1 MGLALFAG
9 RAWGFQI
16 LFPWIYF
23 AFALVVVHACQLLV
37 EHAADQIEPEERR
50 SGILGA
56 SMCMG
61 CLIWAL
67 DLGGYLLYPWARQA
81 TVRLGPA
88 LLALVIMLVIARGV
102 FPLFVRTLAMR
113 WAWLGAALVSASVL
127 AVHVIVAYA
136 FGARP
141 TRVDPPWLLLAFLL
155 SGAIAVGLASVHRG
169 FQLSAGTRFR
179 VLLLWTKLAAA
190 GGILMLHRV
199 LCAGIPLQ
207 PRNGPALP
215 DPLGTLAG
223 VGLFAT
229 AVGVVQTLVQKSDR
243 ERRDVFDQAHALLRS
258 RPAQPGG
265 GRREGLSMVAERV
278 DVILDARNF
287 ELHFQPILSVLPGR
301 PGVRF
306 EALMRARHPDIG
318 MIPPEV
324 FFLACDRKGITP
336 KADRIVLESALAAS
350 RDWFL
355 DAPGCHGVA
364 VNADPQTLLEPG
376 FAAWLGELL
385 DRTGLPDGW
394 LQLEITEHAMVATA
408 EPLAQV
414 VQTLAGLGVQTHLD
428 DFGSGFSSLGLLPAI
443 PVSGIKLD
451 RSLLCMGPTAHARQV
466 ILEKMCQM
474 TRELGL
480 EATVEGIE
488 TQEEL
493 ELVKGMG
500 ATSVQ
505 GFHLGR
511 PMPASKVAAW
521 LGSSPPRGGT
531 RNRLPVGA
539 GRV

>member
-9 RAWGFQI
+9 LAWRFQI

-23 AFALVVVHACQLLV
+23 AFALAVVHACQLLV

-88 LLALVIMLVIARGV
+88 LLALVLMLVIARAV
-102 FPLFVRTLAMR
+102 FPMFVRTLSVR
-113 WAWLGAALVSASVL
+113 WAWLGAALASTSVL
-127 AVHVIVAYA
+127 VVHVLVASA

-141 TRVDPPWLLLAFLL
+141 SRLDPFWLIVAFVLC
-155 SGAIAVGLASVHRG
+155 GAIAAGLAIVHRG
-169 FQLSAGTRFR
+169 FQLSAGARFR
-179 VLLLWTKLAAA
+179 VLLRWTKLLAA
-190 GGILMLHRV
+190 GGILLVHRV

-215 DPLGTLAG
+215 EPLGTLVG
-223 VGLFAT
+223 VGLFA
-229 AVGVVQTLVQKSDR
+229 AMVGVVQTLVQRNDR
-243 ERRDVFDQAHALLRS
+243 GRRDLFDQAHALLRS
-258 RPAQPGG
+258 RPAQPAGL
-265 GRREGLSMVAERV
+265 RREGLRMVAERV
-278 DVILDARNF
+278 EVILDSRSF
-287 ELHFQPILSVLPGR
+287 ELHFQPILSIVPGR

-306 EALMRARHPDIG
+306 EALMRAGYPDIG
-318 MIPPEV
+318 AIPPET
-324 FFLACDRKGITP
+324 FFLACDRRGITP
-336 KADRIVLESALAAS
+336 KADRIVLESALAVS

-355 DAPGCHGVA
+355 GAHGCHGVA
-364 VNADPQTLLEPG
+364 VNVDPQTLLEPG
-376 FAAWLGELL
+376 FVAWLGVIL
-385 DRTGLPDGW
+385 DRMGLPDGW

-414 VQTLAGLGVQTHLD
+414 VQVLAGLGVQTHLD
-428 DFGSGFSSLGLLPAI
+428 DFGTGFSSLGLLPAI

-451 RSLLCMGPTAHARQV
+451 RSLLSTDPRLRSRQV

-488 TQEEL
+488 TREEL

-521 LGSSPPRGGT
+521 LECASPS
-531 RNRLPVGA
+531 
-539 GRV
+539 GRA